1 MSAVG
6 TSSSQVVSASSL
18 LSSDSGP
25 RPAISASERLTLSR
39 ERLRLSLR
47 EAVAPQGKA
56 MLQSDGAWSQG
67 WRDSLKSIPGA
78 GIVIEA
84 ASLWWAQH
92 PLRVASMLT
101 ADAVKSLAQT
111 TAQRHPLG
119 LVAGGLVLGGLLA
132 WGRPWRLLL
141 TPALLAGLLPQ
152 LLTKALSLVPPGSW
166 MVVLASLAQ
175 QPCNTPK
182 STVQADSRQ
191 ETAGPR

>member
-1 MSAVG
+1 MSAMEN
-6 TSSSQVVSASSL
+6 SSPGVV
-18 LSSDSGP
+18 
-25 RPAISASERLTLSR
+25 SASERLTLSR

-47 EAVAPQGKA
+47 KDVAAQTDAMPQ
-56 MLQSDGAWSQG
+56 SHGASHRG
-67 WRDSLKSIPGA
+67 WLDSLKSTPGA

-84 ASLWWAQH
+84 AGLWWAQH

-101 ADAVKSLAQT
+101 ADAVKSLAKT

-119 LVAGGLVLGGLLA
+119 LVAGGLVLGGLIA
-132 WGRPWRLLL
+132 WSRPWRVLQ
-141 TPALLAGLLPQ
+141 TPALLAGMLPQ

-175 QPCNTPK
+175 QQSRAQK
-182 STVQADSRQ
+182 SADQTDSRQ

>member
-1 MSAVG
+1 MSAMDNSTPGVF
-6 TSSSQVVSASSL
+6 
-18 LSSDSGP
+18 
-25 RPAISASERLTLSR
+25 SASERLALSR

-47 EAVAPQGKA
+47 KA
-56 MLQSDGAWSQG
+56 MAAQGHARLESDGAGHRG
-67 WRDSLKSIPGA
+67 WLDSLKSIPAA
-78 GIVIEA
+78 GIVMEA

-141 TPALLAGLLPQ
+141 TPALLAGLMPQ
-152 LLTKALSLVPPGSW
+152 LLSKALSLVPPGSW

-175 QPCNTPK
+175 QACSTPK
-182 STVQADSRQ
+182 STVQADTRQ
-191 ETAGPR
+191 GTAGPR